1 MKIEINA
8 KIREAKGT
16 GASRRLRHSGKVPG
30 ILYGGNN
37 DSISIELDSKEL
49 FMQFKHEAFH
59 ASILTLNLDG
69 KKEPVLLRDFQM
81 HPVKNNIQHID
92 LQRIDENKKLHVKIP
107 FHFLNEEIA
116 PGVKL
121 EGGVVGHIMIE
132 VDISCLPKD
141 LPTYIEVDLINLSIG
156 DSIHLSEIKVPEGVE
171 LTGLSEEND
180 PIITSI
186 SKPKVFVEEVI
197 ETPEGEEGE
206 EGEEGAEGTE
216 GAEGAEGAEAKDG
229 EKSAKDGEKSAKDGE
244 DSKNKAT
251 KKPSDGSKKESKE

>member
-8 KIREAKGT
+8 KIRELKGT

-30 ILYGGNN
+30 VLYGGKN
-37 DSISIELDSKEL
+37 DAMSIEFDSKEL

-81 HPVKNNIQHID
+81 HPVRNNIQHID
-92 LQRIDENKKLHVKIP
+92 LQRIDENKKLSVKIP

-121 EGGVVGHIMIE
+121 EGGIVSHIMVE

-141 LPTYIEVDLINLSIG
+141 LPTYIEVDLINLAIG

-171 LTGLSEEND
+171 LANLSEDND
-180 PIITSI
+180 PIITSV
-186 SKPKVFVEEVI
+186 SRPKVVVEEVVAA
-197 ETPEGEEGE
+197 PEGEEGE
-206 EGEEGAEGTE
+206 EGEEGAEGAE
-216 GAEGAEGAEAKDG
+216 SAEGDSSSKDG
-229 EKSAKDGEKSAKDGE
+229 ENSDESNK
-244 DSKNKAT
+244 DSK
-251 KKPSDGSKKESKE
+251 E